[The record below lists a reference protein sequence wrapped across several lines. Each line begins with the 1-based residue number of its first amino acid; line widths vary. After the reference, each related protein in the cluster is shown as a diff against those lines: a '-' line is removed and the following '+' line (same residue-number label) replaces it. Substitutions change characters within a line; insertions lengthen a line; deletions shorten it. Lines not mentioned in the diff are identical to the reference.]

1 MMAATHKTFLL
12 FLADCVPNQA
22 KLLLG
27 KLSSS
32 QYLAIKEVCTNLLRG
47 SIKVSALQLVQHK
60 KYKQFY
66 RQLALQ
72 KKVKLLQKPIILLL
86 QAAKQTIE
94 IL

>member
-12 FLADCVPNQA
+12 FLAETVPNQA
-22 KLLLG
+22 KVLLAHLTG
-27 KLSSS
+27 D
-32 QYLAIKEVCTNLLRG
+32 QYLALKEVCTNLLRG
-47 SIKVSALQLVQHK
+47 SIKVSELQLVQLK